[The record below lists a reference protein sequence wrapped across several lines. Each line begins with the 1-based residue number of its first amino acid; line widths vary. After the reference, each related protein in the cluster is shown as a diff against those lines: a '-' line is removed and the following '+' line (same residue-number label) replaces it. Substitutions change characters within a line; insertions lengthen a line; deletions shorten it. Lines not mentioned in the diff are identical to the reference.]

1 LFGGLVIA
9 GIVAVVLLIVLM
21 SSYTQVQFGTVGMVT
36 RFGRI
41 TGRIMQPGLNWKAP
55 FVDRVVVYRTQE
67 MVYSTQELPG
77 GADRRAGTY
86 EDYPTDTTTADG
98 QQITVKYSVRF
109 RIDPDKIEQIA
120 REIGNEEQVVDKVV
134 KFHSRILA
142 RNIPKEY
149 AALDLYTGNIQQ
161 VQEEYEEQL
170 RPLLADKGVIL
181 EAFGLRKI
189 DFREDYVQAIE
200 QKQIEAE
207 NVTTERNRAEQAK
220 WRAQSAIEEAK
231 GQAQATIENARGD
244 AEKVKLLAEA
254 EAESIRLKGE
264 SLKQYPD
271 VIQLEFVVSLSD
283 PDGNVTWG
291 ILPQEG
297 VLPFLDVS
305 P

>member
-297 VLPFLDVS
+297 VLPFLDVR